1 MLNIDLNNNGVSHEE
16 KQNKMKL
23 KTTKKQIRENTRGN
37 LYSVGYCELQYLLRD
52 ENPFAYS
59 SGVNGWACDYY
70 QLSVNGQRVIISTG
84 YSPIGKRIDY
94 KTVRE
99 YDTVASKLT
108 AFNSGLNYEQAKEER
123 KKLLN
128 NFLRTLIEEK

>member
-1 MLNIDLNNNGVSHEE
+1 MINIDLINNGVSHEE

-37 LYSVGYCELQYLLRD
+37 LYAVGYCELQYLLRD

-70 QLSVNGQRVIISTG
+70 ELSVDGQRVIISTG
-84 YSPIGKRIDY
+84 YSPIGKNIDY
-94 KTVRE
+94 WTVKE
-99 YDTVASKLT
+99 YESIAQYL
-108 AFNSGLNYEQAKEER
+108 NRNGLNYDEAKEER
-123 KKLLN
+123 REVLN